1 MTGNAPNQRPII
13 SLGLSPVL
21 VAVELFGAIAILLAV
36 LLIVKFWAVLPD
48 RIPIH
53 FGLGGL
59 PDAWGDK
66 VTIWLVPA
74 VAAIIFAVLTA
85 VSRYPHTFNY
95 PVRITSENAH
105 RQYLLGR
112 GLLAWLK
119 AEICWLLAFV
129 VRQQIL
135 VALGNAQRFSV
146 ELVLG
151 IIVLIFGTVG
161 VYLLKAYSA
170 R

>member
-1 MTGNAPNQRPII
+1 MTRNAPNQRPVI

-21 VAVELFGAIAILLAV
+21 VAVELLGAIAVLLAV
-36 LLIVKFWAVLPD
+36 LLIVQFWGVLPD

-53 FGLGGL
+53 FGLGGQ
-59 PDAWGDK
+59 PDTWGDK
-66 VTIWLVPA
+66 LTIWIVPA
-74 VAAIIFAVLTA
+74 TAAITFAVLTA
-85 VSRYPHTFNY
+85 VSHY
-95 PVRITSENAH
+95 PVRITEENA
-105 RQYLLGR
+105 RQQYLLAR
-112 GLLAWLK
+112 GLLVWLK
-119 AEICWLLAFV
+119 AEACWLLAFV

-151 IIVLIFGTVG
+151 IIVLIFATVS
-161 VYLLKAYSA
+161 VYLWKAYLA

>member
-21 VAVELFGAIAILLAV
+21 LAVELLAAIAILLAV
-36 LLIVKFWAVLPD
+36 LLIVQFWAVLPD

-53 FGLGGL
+53 FGDRGL
-59 PDAWGDK
+59 ADAWGDK
-66 VTIWLVPA
+66 VTIWIVPA

-95 PVRITSENAH
+95 PVPINSENAR

-112 GLLAWLK
+112 SLLVWLK
-119 AEICWLLAFV
+119 AQICWLLAFV

-135 VALGNAQRFSV
+135 VALGNAQRFSI
-146 ELVLG
+146 ELLLG
-151 IIVLIFGTVG
+151 LVVLIFSTVG
-161 VYLLKAYSA
+161 VYLFKAYAA

>member
-66 VTIWLVPA
+66 VTIWIVPA

-85 VSRYPHTFNY
+85 VSRYRHTFNY
-95 PVRITSENAH
+95 PVPITSENAR

-112 GLLAWLK
+112 SLLVWLK

>member
-1 MTGNAPNQRPII
+1 MTGNAPNQRPVI

-21 VAVELFGAIAILLAV
+21 LAVELLAAIALLLAV

-59 PDAWGDK
+59 ADAWGDK
-66 VTIWLVPA
+66 VTIWIVPA

-85 VSRYPHTFNY
+85 ISRYPHTFNY

-105 RQYLLGR
+105 RQYLLAR
-112 GLLAWLK
+112 GLLVWLK

-135 VALGNAQRFSV
+135 VALGNAQRFSI
-146 ELVLG
+146 ELLLA
-151 IIVLIFGTVG
+151 ILRTVFKQPE
-161 VYLLKAYSA
+161 YHKTRLKEG
-170 R
+170 

>member
-1 MTGNAPNQRPII
+1 MTGNAPNQRPVI
-13 SLGLSPVL
+13 SLGLSPAL
-21 VAVELFGAIAILLAV
+21 LAVELAGA
-36 LLIVKFWAVLPD
+36 FWGALPD

-53 FGLGGL
+53 FALGGL
-59 PDAWGDK
+59 ADAWGDK
-66 VTIWLVPA
+66 VAIWMLPA
-74 VAAIIFAVLTA
+74 LATIIFAVLTA

-95 PVRITSENAH
+95 RVRITQENA
-105 RQYLLGR
+105 RQQYLLAR
-112 GLLAWLK
+112 GLLVWLK
-119 AEICWLLAFV
+119 AEICWLFAFV

-151 IIVLIFGTVG
+151 ITFLIFATVG
-161 VYLLKAYSA
+161 VYLVRAYLD

>member
-66 VTIWLVPA
+66 VTIWIVPA

-161 VYLLKAYSA
+161 VYLLKSYSA

>member
-112 GLLAWLK
+112 GFLAWLK

-135 VALGNAQRFSV
+135 VALGNAPRFSV